1 MFLRRASFLVVAGL
15 VAVWIGCKGREAIPV
30 DSTASDSEAVSAFHI
45 GVAAMQIGQLDHAEK
60 ELERAAKLAPNEP
73 SIYVNLGLVNLRR
86 GDADAAASQLEK
98 ARTLAPLNFEVALFQ
113 GHVEHLRGR
122 LEEAAAHL
130 RRALAA
136 KPGDAKAGFELV
148 KVLGRVGGEAA
159 ESEARQQLEAIHG
172 HSPQNLAILVE
183 RARAAVRRN
192 DAETLRDSLARMAID
207 DSWPSAAATQVR
219 ALQDAAGKEDLREAA
234 RSVAFLRNVLAQLP
248 AFRSDLREI
257 DISADSGAE
266 PLASFLVLKTPVH
279 HPDPPDTSL
288 SFAPQPSDTKQ
299 ISIGSTALDWNH
311 DFLMDVATASE
322 RGWRLALAD
331 RKGGFSDV
339 TSRLTKS
346 STDPSFGVWTAD
358 LEMDGDLDLIVG
370 RMAGSPLVARNN
382 GDGTAAITNP
392 FPGVSGLRAF
402 AWADLDDDADPDAV
416 LLDHSGRIHLL
427 ANEQAGRFTPM
438 QKAEIPRRVL
448 AITFADT
455 NNDGRLEL
463 LTLDDTGSIK
473 RTSPSTPLSP
483 VTGRGQG
490 EGPPGGHTEIAT
502 WSRIQSTVDVGRA
515 RLFVADLDNNGSL
528 DLIASSPAGSRIW
541 LSDAG
546 LRLNPFNAGNAG
558 RVVISDVVD
567 TNDDGRL
574 DLVGLSSGR
583 PVVLAN
589 RGTASYHWQAI
600 QPRARTEAGDQ
611 RISSFGIGGEIEVRS
626 GLLAQ
631 KHLLT
636 GAPIHIGLGTRA
648 KVDVARILWPNGVM
662 QAEFELTPD
671 QTFVA
676 EQRLKGSCPWVFAWN
691 GERMQFVTDFIWRS
705 PLGLRIN
712 AQDTAANLQTAD
724 RVKIRGDQLVPNDRG
739 VYDIRISAELW
750 ETHFFDH
757 VSLMTVDHPPNVEVF
772 IDERFARERPSLELH
787 ATGPTQPVAGAF
799 DDARRDVTAL
809 IRERDGRHVGT
820 FERGPYQGVAK
831 EHFIEI
837 DLGDAPPRDRPLW
850 LLAYGFVY
858 PTDSSINVAMG
869 QGDHPRPHGLA
880 VEVLNRDGKW
890 IVARPDI
897 GFPSGKNKTILID
910 LRNLFDSPANR
921 RLRLRTNLEVYWD
934 WIGWAVQI
942 EKPTLETIQ
951 IAPAKAL
958 LRYRGFSQTHA
969 TGRDHPDTPD
979 YDRIS
984 NTTQRWRDLVGYYT
998 RFGDIR
1004 DLLASVD
1011 DRYVIMNAGD
1021 EMTFEFP
1028 APPKPR
1034 EGWVRD
1040 FVLIGDGWVKDGDY
1054 NTAFSRTVGPLPS
1067 HSQPEY
1073 TGDPRLENDPIYRR
1087 FQRDWETYHTRYVGT
1102 EEFVRSVRGGT
1113 MQHPE
1118 P

>member
-15 VAVWIGCKGREAIPV
+15 VAVWIGCKGREAKPV
-30 DSTASDSEAVSAFHI
+30 DSIASESEAVSAFHI
-45 GVAAMQIGQLDHAEK
+45 GVAAMQIGQLDHAER
-60 ELERAAKLAPNEP
+60 ELTRAAKLAPNEP

-86 GDADAAASQLEK
+86 GDADAAAQLLEK
-98 ARTLAPLNFEVALFQ
+98 ARTLAPSNFEVALVQ
-113 GHVEHLRGR
+113 GHVEHLRGK

-148 KVLGRVGGEAA
+148 KVLGRIGGVAA
-159 ESEARQQLEAIHG
+159 ESEARRQLEAIHE
-172 HSPQNLAILVE
+172 HSPHNLAILVE
-183 RARAAVRRN
+183 RARAAVRRS
-192 DAETLRDSLARMAID
+192 DAETLRDSLARMAVD
-207 DSWPSAAATQVR
+207 DSWPSAAVTQVR
-219 ALQDAAGKEDLREAA
+219 ALQDAARKEDFREAA

-248 AFRSDLREI
+248 AFRRDLREI
-257 DISADSGAE
+257 DISADSGAR
-266 PLASFLVLKTPVH
+266 PLDSFLVLKTPAH

-288 SFAPQPSDTKQ
+288 SFAPEPSDSKQ
-299 ISIGSTALDWNH
+299 IAIGNTALDWNH
-311 DFLMDVATASE
+311 DFLMDVASASE

-331 RKGGFSDV
+331 SKGGFSDV
-339 TSRLTKS
+339 TSRS
-346 STDPSFGVWTAD
+346 DPSFGVWTAD
-358 LEMDGDLDLIVG
+358 IEMDGDLDLIVG
-370 RMAGSPLVARNN
+370 RIAGSPLVARNN
-382 GDGTAAITNP
+382 GDGTIEITDP

-402 AWADLDDDADPDAV
+402 VWADLDDDADPDAV
-416 LLDHSGRIHLL
+416 LLDESGQIHFLT
-427 ANEQAGRFTPM
+427 NEQAGRFTPLR
-438 QKAEIPRRVL
+438 KEEIAGRVL
-448 AITFADT
+448 AIALADT

-463 LTLDDTGSIK
+463 LTLDDRGSLR
-473 RTSPSTPLSP
+473 RTSIPLSP

-490 EGPPGGHTEIAT
+490 EGSSSGRTAIAMWNEMPPNI
-502 WSRIQSTVDVGRA
+502 DVGRA
-515 RLFVADLDNNGSL
+515 RLAMADLDNNGAL

-546 LRLNPFNAGNAG
+546 LRLNPFNAGNASG
-558 RVVISDVVD
+558 VVISDVVD

-574 DLVGLSSGR
+574 DLVGLTSGR

-589 RGTASYHWQAI
+589 RGTAKYHWQVI

-611 RISSFGIGGEIEVRS
+611 RINSFGVGGEIEVRS

-631 KHLLT
+631 KQFLT

-648 KVDVARILWPNGVM
+648 RVDVARILWPNGVM
-662 QAEFELTPD
+662 QAEFELKPD

-757 VSLMTVDHPPNVEVF
+757 VSLMTVDHPPDTEVF

-787 ATGPTQPVAGAF
+787 ATGPTQSVARAF
-799 DDARRDVTAL
+799 DDASRDVTNL

-837 DLGDAPPRDRPLW
+837 DLGDAPPRDKPLW

-869 QGDHPRPHGLA
+869 QGEHPRPHGLA
-880 VEVLNRDGKW
+880 VEVLNHDGKW

-910 LRNLFDSPANR
+910 LRNLFDGPAKR

-942 EKPTLETIQ
+942 ENPTLETMQ
-951 IAPAKAL
+951 IAPATAL
-958 LRYRGFSQTHA
+958 LRYRGFSQTHT

-1004 DLLASVD
+1004 ELLASVD

-1054 NTAFSRTVGPLPS
+1054 NTAYSRTVGPLPS
-1067 HSQPEY
+1067 HSEAEY
-1073 TGDPRLENDPIYRR
+1073 TGDPKLENDPIYRR
-1087 FQRDWETYHTRYVGT
+1087 FPRDWETYHTRYVGT
-1102 EEFVRSVRGGT
+1102 EEFVRSLHARA
-1113 MQHPE
+1113 MQHP
-1118 P
+1118 